1 MARLLRR
8 NQIDLRSTTVY
19 HVVSRCTRA
28 LHLLKDQQPSLSTK
42 SSATVPDSPAGD
54 RLPRKDWILLWLRD
68 LATHFALEIVGFA
81 LMDNHV
87 HVLVNLQPGRVE
99 KWSDKQVAERWLAVH
114 RPRNGYMQPIEPTT
128 EHVTAFAADPRK
140 VEMARQRLAS
150 LSQFMKDF
158 KQHVAERANRE
169 DGVTGS
175 FWESRYQCKPIFD
188 EAQLLATMCYIDLN
202 PFAAG
207 VCRKPAEG
215 EHTSVKVRVHH
226 AAFAAGKAAAERGK
240 AGASLVITPGR
251 GRGRRRW
258 LAPMRQAGRG
268 LLSGLTLSRYLRL
281 LERTARLLRPGKHQL
296 KRSDRRPIDWRG
308 RVSPALLAQ
317 RVQLLFEETAD
328 LVAFPAV
335 AGLQSD

>member
-1 MARLLRR
+1 M
-8 NQIDLRSTTVY
+8 
-19 HVVSRCTRA
+19 
-28 LHLLKDQQPSLSTK
+28 
-42 SSATVPDSPAGD
+42 
-54 RLPRKDWILLWLRD
+54 LWLRD

-87 HVLVNLQPGRVE
+87 HILVNLQPGE
-99 KWSDKQVAERWLAVH
+99 AETWSDKQVAERWLAVH
-114 RPRNGYMQPIEPTT
+114 RPRNGYMQPIEPTA
-128 EHVTAFAADPRK
+128 EHVAAFASDPEK
-140 VEMARQRLAS
+140 VVSARQRLAS

-175 FWESRYQCKPIFD
+175 FWEGRYNCKPIFD

-207 VCRKPAEG
+207 ACRKPAQG
-215 EHTSVKVRVHH
+215 EHTSVKLRVRH
-226 AAFAAGKAAAERGK
+226 AAFAADQAAAERGK
-240 AGASLVITPGR
+240 AGASLAITPGR

-258 LAPMRQAGRG
+258 LAPMRQTGRG

-281 LERTARLLRPGKHQL
+281 LDRTARLLRPGKHRL

-308 RVSPALLAQ
+308 RVSLQALTQ
-317 RVQLLFEETAD
+317 RILQLFEQTSN
-328 LVAFPAV
+328 LVPFPAIRV
-335 AGLQSD
+335 TG